1 MAMTAKFRR
10 GEIRTAKYLAGADIA
25 AHQVVVMGLTDALK
39 CRCGVAMNAIANG
52 ATGIVAISGVWELPK
67 VSGAVIK
74 AGEAVNYDVS
84 AFEIDDN
91 QATSAAGDVKQFGC
105 AVEDAGDGVTIIDVD
120 ISEPGIYDAA

>member
-10 GEIRTAKYLAGADIA
+10 GEIRTAQYLATANVA
-25 AHQVVVMGLTDALK
+25 VHEVVVMGVTDALK
-39 CRCGVAMNAIANG
+39 CRIGVAQNAIANG
-52 ATGIVAISGVWELPK
+52 ATGIVAVSGVWELPK

-74 AGEAVNYDVS
+74 AGESVNYDVS

-91 QATSAAGDVKQFGC
+91 AATSAAGDVKQFGC
-105 AVEDAGDGVTIIDVD
+105 AMSDAGNGVTTIDVD